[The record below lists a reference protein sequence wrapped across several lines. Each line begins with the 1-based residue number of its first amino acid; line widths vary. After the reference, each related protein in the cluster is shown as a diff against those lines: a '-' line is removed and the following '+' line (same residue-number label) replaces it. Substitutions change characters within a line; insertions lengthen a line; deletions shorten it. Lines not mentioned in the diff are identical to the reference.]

1 MTPKTYEQLVADV
14 DTKGSVATYSM
25 AVLRDIEGAGKLGVH
40 VRKSISEQLR
50 ALGLDHL
57 PEELPAYQEQPVR
70 VFRRGT
76 QVHKVIDAVLHPS
89 TVGDAVLRSIQSD
102 DARQKIE
109 QIERILAS

>member
-14 DTKGSVATYSM
+14 EAQGSVATYSM

-40 VRKSISEQLR
+40 VRKSINQQLQ
-50 ALGLDHL
+50 AHGLDHL
-57 PEELPAYQEQPVR
+57 PEDLPLYQEQSVR
-70 VFRRGT
+70 IFRRGT

-89 TVGDAVLRSIQSD
+89 AVGDAVLRSIQSD